1 MSDDGILG
9 WERTL
14 SKAFK
19 FFYNKLIQKEVAMS
33 ANINARWSW
42 LKLMYW
48 YTILGAGGYGLL
60 IIVAPAF
67 VQSTT
72 QYLMPFPAQDPLIF
86 GYMGSA
92 MVAFAVLSIFA
103 LRAPLRFVP
112 VLMLQLVY
120 KTVWV
125 LGVYIPLVISGNNSL
140 FATLF
145 AVIFATY
152 IIGDLV
158 AIPFSYLLGRETD

>member
-1 MSDDGILG
+1 
-9 WERTL
+9 
-14 SKAFK
+14 
-19 FFYNKLIQKEVAMS
+19 MS
-33 ANINARWSW
+33 ANVNVRWNW

-60 IIVAPAF
+60 IIVAPNL
-67 VQSTT
+67 VQSITRS
-72 QYLMPFPAQDPLIF
+72 LMPFPAQDSSIF

-92 MVAFAVLSIFA
+92 MVAFAVLSILA
-103 LRAPLRFVP
+103 LRAPLRFLP

-120 KTVWV
+120 KSVWI
-125 LGVYIPLVISGNNSL
+125 LGVYIPLVVSGNNSI

-152 IIGDLV
+152 IIGDLI
-158 AIPFSYLLGRETD
+158 AIPFSYLLGKETN

>member
-1 MSDDGILG
+1 
-9 WERTL
+9 
-14 SKAFK
+14 
-19 FFYNKLIQKEVAMS
+19 MS
-33 ANINARWSW
+33 ANINVRWSW

-72 QYLMPFPAQDPLIF
+72 QCLMPFPAQDPLIF

-92 MVAFAVLSIFA
+92 MVAFAILSIFA

-120 KTVWV
+120 KTVWM
-125 LGVYIPLVISGNNSL
+125 LGVYIPLVMSGNNSL
-140 FATLF
+140 YATLLAAIF
-145 AVIFATY
+145 VIY

>member
-1 MSDDGILG
+1 
-9 WERTL
+9 
-14 SKAFK
+14 
-19 FFYNKLIQKEVAMS
+19 MS
-33 ANINARWSW
+33 ANINVRWSW

-60 IIVAPAF
+60 IILAPAF

-72 QYLMPFPAQDPLIF
+72 QCLMPFPAQDPLIF

-92 MVAFAVLSIFA
+92 MAAFAFLSILA

-120 KTVWV
+120 KTIWMF
-125 LGVYIPLVISGNNSL
+125 GVYIPLVMSGNNSL
-140 FATLF
+140 YATLL
-145 AVIFATY
+145 AAIFMTY

>member
-1 MSDDGILG
+1 
-9 WERTL
+9 
-14 SKAFK
+14 
-19 FFYNKLIQKEVAMS
+19 MS
-33 ANINARWSW
+33 ANINVRWSW

-72 QYLMPFPAQDPLIF
+72 QCLMPFPAQDPLIF

-92 MVAFAVLSIFA
+92 MAAFAFLSILA

-120 KTVWV
+120 KIIWM
-125 LGVYIPLVISGNNSL
+125 LGVYIPLVMSGNNSL
-140 FATLF
+140 YATLL
-145 AVIFATY
+145 AAIFY
-152 IIGDLV
+152 NVHHRRFNRD
-158 AIPFSYLLGRETD
+158 PFFVFV

>member
-1 MSDDGILG
+1 
-9 WERTL
+9 
-14 SKAFK
+14 
-19 FFYNKLIQKEVAMS
+19 MS
-33 ANINARWSW
+33 ANVNVRWNW

-60 IIVAPAF
+60 IIVAPDF

-72 QYLMPFPAQDPLIF
+72 RCLMPFPTQDSSIF

-92 MVAFAVLSIFA
+92 MVAFAVLSILA
-103 LRAPLRFVP
+103 LRAPLRFLP

-120 KTVWV
+120 KSVWI
-125 LGVYIPLVISGNNSL
+125 LGVYIPMVVSGNNSI

-152 IIGDLV
+152 IIGDLI
-158 AIPFSYLLGRETD
+158 AIPFSYLLGKETN